1 MTCFLKKISLLVIV
15 LLVSVSVY
23 PLERQMS
30 GWYIGLQGGVPFAA
44 SSFSSIGENKTYM
57 GWEGGVSAG
66 YHFSRIFSLELS
78 AMAGKTKMG
87 TSHCCSNYFID
98 ANGNRLLAPLSNGIS
113 YSYNDIVSEIFLEQ
127 YSLKAN
133 INFINIFRKSYSKWA
148 VYLSPEVS
156 YIRTNADVKT
166 ESTSQ
171 TLVKGYCES
180 QPAAGL
186 EVSASYNFNKH
197 FAVKLAS
204 GAKFVFDKQFDGL
217 PTHDDHN
224 DNYIWNNTV
233 SFVWRFQESKSRYN
247 KRVARALQLEQQEA
261 FLRAQEEAKRLAEQA
276 RKDSIEAA
284 ALEQEKLR
292 LDLEAE
298 AARMAKLEEERLK
311 AELIKNSNSSFIT
324 YTTPDG
330 TVIEFPSIYFEFN
343 ETWIERSEFKKA
355 NEIVRLLNE
364 YPEAKIEIVG
374 HADCIGTVE
383 INEQISLMRAE
394 SVKKWCVK
402 RGIDPDRI
410 TVRGAGIDYNPDR
423 QKARRGDSSKKH
435 AK

>member
-1 MTCFLKKISLLVIV
+1 ML
-15 LLVSVSVY
+15 
-23 PLERQMS
+23 
-30 GWYIGLQGGVPFAA
+30 
-44 SSFSSIGENKTYM
+44 
-57 GWEGGVSAG
+57 
-66 YHFSRIFSLELS
+66 
-78 AMAGKTKMG
+78 
-87 TSHCCSNYFID
+87 
-98 ANGNRLLAPLSNGIS
+98 
-113 YSYNDIVSEIFLEQ
+113 
-127 YSLKAN
+127 
-133 INFINIFRKSYSKWA
+133 FRS
-148 VYLSPEVS
+148 
-156 YIRTNADVKT
+156 
-166 ESTSQ
+166 
-171 TLVKGYCES
+171 
-180 QPAAGL
+180 
-186 EVSASYNFNKH
+186 
-197 FAVKLAS
+197 
-204 GAKFVFDKQFDGL
+204 
-217 PTHDDHN
+217 
-224 DNYIWNNTV
+224 
-233 SFVWRFQESKSRYN
+233 
-247 KRVARALQLEQQEA
+247 
-261 FLRAQEEAKRLAEQA
+261 
-276 RKDSIEAA
+276 
-284 ALEQEKLR
+284 LR